1 MKEKVR
7 WGILGPGRISRKFAS
22 ALAEIEGAAPAAVGS
37 RSLERAEE
45 FASEFGFAR
54 THGSYEE
61 LARDDGVDAVY
72 IGTPHSRH
80 REDSILC
87 LQAGRH
93 VLCEKPFAINAG
105 EAEEMIAASRKAGRV
120 LMEAMWMRFMP
131 SILKVRD
138 LVEAGRI
145 GDVMRITA
153 DFGFRAEFDPGSR
166 LFDPALGGG
175 ALLDVGVYPVSLA
188 YFLLGEPSFV
198 GGAARFGSTGV
209 DEEGIA
215 LLGYEDGAQAV
226 LTMALRLESPRDACI
241 LGTDGSIWIPEPWWK
256 SERITL
262 RQEGRGDRT
271 IDLPRLENGFIYQA
285 EEMMKLIREGRTESA
300 VMPLEDSL
308 AVMRIMD
315 RIRERWELR
324 YPMEGPR

>member
-1 MKEKVR
+1 
-7 WGILGPGRISRKFAS
+7 
-22 ALAEIEGAAPAAVGS
+22 
-37 RSLERAEE
+37 
-45 FASEFGFAR
+45 
-54 THGSYEE
+54 
-61 LARDDGVDAVY
+61 
-72 IGTPHSRH
+72 
-80 REDSILC
+80 
-87 LQAGRH
+87 
-93 VLCEKPFAINAG
+93 
-105 EAEEMIAASRKAGRV
+105 
-120 LMEAMWMRFMP
+120 MEAMWMRFMP

-138 LVEAGRI
+138 IVAEGEI

-198 GGAARFGSTGV
+198 DGAARFGSTGV

-215 LLGYEDGAQAV
+215 LLGYEEGAQAV
-226 LTMALRLESPRDACI
+226 LTMALRLESPRDAHI

-256 SERITL
+256 SERIIV
-262 RQEGRGDRT
+262 RQAGRGDST

-285 EEMMKLIREGRTESA
+285 EEMMKLIREGSTESA

-308 AVMRIMD
+308 AVMRMMD
-315 RIRERWELR
+315 RIRERWGLR